1 MKFFQA
7 NNRYSHLNSRQVGLN
22 APSRESVYQV
32 EKIAEFETIF
42 LDLMRTSY
50 RETVLQPLAEGCLN
64 DDITGTIEKVA
75 KEVCDSLML

>member
-1 MKFFQA
+1 M
-7 NNRYSHLNSRQVGLN
+7 SVGEQVAVLYCGMHNLL
-22 APSRESVYQV
+22 ADIPF
-32 EKIAEFETIF
+32 EKIAEFETVF